1 MLRNFAVALLA
12 ATVLTAPALAQGAS
26 KTDATTPAAAA
37 TTPASKT
44 AAKPEQKTVAAKPT
58 QTSASVH
65 KHHRHVAHLKHGKH
79 VAHLKHVKHA
89 KYVKAVPSTDGA
101 KHHVRHVAK
110 KPASTTGAAAA
121 NTAKPK
127 SGTN

>member
-12 ATVLTAPALAQGAS
+12 ATVLTAPALAQGM
-26 KTDATTPAAAA
+26 KTDTKTPAAA
-37 TTPASKT
+37 TTTTAPKADAKT
-44 AAKPEQKTVAAKPT
+44 DRKTVAAKPT
-58 QTSASVH
+58 HTAGMH

-79 VAHLKHVKHA
+79 VAHVKHGKHV
-89 KYVKAVPSTDGA
+89 KYVKAAPSTDGA

-110 KPASTTGAAAA
+110 KPAGTTGAAAA
-121 NTAKPK
+121 NSAKPK